1 MNEPALIENVTVQLL
16 TDLLQGAGY
25 RTNESEQGGI
35 VQLLSAS
42 QGIGFAVR
50 FGNPSPE
57 PGTFLDFTLSC
68 ALRVNGALPSGL
80 VEKWNQSKRFSRL
93 SEQGGFLV
101 LEMDVVVA
109 GGVNQRYLRAS
120 IELWDRLLQEFLL
133 YLRTFSAA
141 PQPGK
146 AKESAAAAD
155 GNGAETAER
164 VDAAKNIT
172 MAGQL
177 DAEQDAV
184 DTDIQ
189 GRKTYA
195 ADDKTNTVA
204 L

>member
-1 MNEPALIENVTVQLL
+1 MNEPALVENVTVRLL
-16 TDLLQGAGY
+16 TDLLQSAGY

-50 FGNPSPE
+50 FGNPAQE
-57 PGTFLDFTLSC
+57 PGTYLDFTLSC
-68 ALRVNGALPSGL
+68 ALRVNGALPAQL

-93 SEQGGFLV
+93 TEQGGFLV

-133 YLRTFSAA
+133 YLRTFSPA
-141 PQPGK
+141 PQGSGPVEPAPAVGGD
-146 AKESAAAAD
+146 AAD
-155 GNGAETAER
+155 DMAQK
-164 VDAAKNIT
+164 VDAA
-172 MAGQL
+172 
-177 DAEQDAV
+177 V
-184 DTDIQ
+184 
-189 GRKTYA
+189 A
-195 ADDKTNTVA
+195 ADAGAQARDISVVNDETNTAA